1 MELDSR
7 KEKAEVP
14 QKCVWVGGCAGVALE
29 GRRKDIEAEE
39 AIIDRR
45 KKHQSTPSQ
54 HQSALWYL
62 KTEKKTYHHFYFHE
76 LKSPALSSTQEDTRN
91 T

>member
-14 QKCVWVGGCAGVALE
+14 QKCVWVGGCASVALE

-54 HQSALWYL
+54 HQVSTMVFENREENIPSLLLSW
-62 KTEKKTYHHFYFHE
+62 TEITSSVFYTGRH
-76 LKSPALSSTQEDTRN
+76 
-91 T
+91 